1 MEAMSKSPNKSVGSS
16 SQDDITDDQALDPY
30 QLSEE
35 AKTEIESSKDID
47 SHSVASKGQ
56 TDYNLTKPDQ
66 PSTSESTTTPDKI
79 VIQFSGEE
87 VPVIVSM
94 DTDEQS
100 PNTSVCH
107 LVNRIMDKEAEV
119 LFSRD
124 ETNISSEVEE
134 SFDKGDMEPSNVNVE
149 LDREIEDNNV
159 SDRSEDTLPNPSPV
173 YYRTLREAIKDS
185 DAEPDDN
192 GEEDRD
198 SIEMV
203 HCKDAP

>member
-1 MEAMSKSPNKSVGSS
+1 M
-16 SQDDITDDQALDPY
+16 
-30 QLSEE
+30 
-35 AKTEIESSKDID
+35 
-47 SHSVASKGQ
+47 
-56 TDYNLTKPDQ
+56 
-66 PSTSESTTTPDKI
+66 
-79 VIQFSGEE
+79 
-87 VPVIVSM
+87 IVSM
-94 DTDEQS
+94 DTNEQS

-107 LVNRIMDKEAEV
+107 LVNRIMEKEAEV

-149 LDREIEDNNV
+149 LVREIEVNNV
-159 SDRSEDTLPNPSPV
+159 SDHSQDKLPLPSTV
-173 YYRTLREAIKDS
+173 YYHSLREAIKDS